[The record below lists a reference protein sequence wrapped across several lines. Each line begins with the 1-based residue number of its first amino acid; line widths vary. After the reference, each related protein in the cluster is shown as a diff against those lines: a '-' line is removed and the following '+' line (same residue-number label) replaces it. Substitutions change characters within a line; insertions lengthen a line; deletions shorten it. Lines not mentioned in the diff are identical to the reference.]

1 MALPFPFVTESAP
14 DVPTPR
20 LDRSYRALLAVPTLS
35 RILVAMQTARVS
47 QSMVSVALVLFT
59 LAEYGSPALAGLVT
73 FASVFPGLAVS
84 PVAGAL
90 LDRHGRVRLI
100 TIDYIVALV
109 ALILLGTLALADALP
124 AWLLILIAA
133 ISSLT
138 GILSHTG
145 LRSLFPILV
154 PKHLWERVNA
164 VDANGYVV
172 ATILGPPIAATLVAL
187 FGGPTALI
195 VIGLAFGFAAIPM
208 RGIPDPPFETASTGR
223 LFVDAWEGLLYTWR
237 NRTLRGLGFA
247 ISITN
252 LSGGMVT
259 IVVPLIVLNR
269 LGANEVTV
277 GLVFA
282 VSGITGMVSAF
293 ISGRMDTYRREWSM
307 IVWSLAGFAPA
318 AALLLPASLS
328 TAGATGD
335 PAAFAAGL
343 GLVVLSSAL
352 LGLANGPLDVAMFT
366 IRQRR
371 TDTAWM
377 GRAFAVSMAFNFV
390 GYPIGAALAG
400 ILASISLQASII
412 VGVVACL
419 VGAGAAATMIPRQV
433 DDVPTTGASAAPLP

>member
-1 MALPFPFVTESAP
+1 MTQS
-14 DVPTPR
+14 TQPR
-20 LDRSYRALLAVPTLS
+20 LDRSYRALFAVPTLG
-35 RILVAMQTARVS
+35 RILLAMQVARVS

-59 LAEYGSPALAGLVT
+59 LTEYGSPALAGLVT
-73 FASVFPGLAVS
+73 FASVFPGLVVS

-100 TIDYIVALV
+100 TLDYVVALV
-109 ALILLGTLALADALP
+109 AMVLLGVLAFLDALP
-124 AWLLILIAA
+124 AWLLVLIAA
-133 ISSLT
+133 VSSLT

-154 PKHLWERVNA
+154 PRHLWERVNA

-172 ATILGPPIAATLVAL
+172 ATILGPPIAATFVAI
-187 FGGPTALI
+187 FGGPPALV
-195 VIGLAFGFAAIPM
+195 VIGIAFGAAAM
-208 RGIPDPPFETASTGR
+208 TLRGIPDPPFETASTGR
-223 LFVDAWEGLLYTWR
+223 LFRDAWAGLLYTWR

-247 ISITN
+247 ISVTN

-269 LGANEVTV
+269 LGANATTV

-282 VSGITGMVSAF
+282 VSGITGMLSAF
-293 ISGRMDTYRREWSM
+293 VTGRIDTRRREWAM
-307 IVWSLAGFAPA
+307 IVVALAAFAPA
-318 AALLLPASLS
+318 AALLLPASTS

-352 LGLANGPLDVAMFT
+352 LGLINGPLDVALFT

-371 TDTAWM
+371 TETAWM

-390 GYPIGAALAG
+390 GYPIGAAIAG
-400 ILASISLQASII
+400 ILATVSLQASIALG
-412 VGVVACL
+412 VGACL
-419 VGAGAAATMIPRQV
+419 AGATLAAVMIPRQV
-433 DDVPTTGASAAPLP
+433 DEGVHPPAANAG

>member
-1 MALPFPFVTESAP
+1 M
-14 DVPTPR
+14 
-20 LDRSYRALLAVPTLS
+20 
-35 RILVAMQTARVS
+35 
-47 QSMVSVALVLFT
+47 
-59 LAEYGSPALAGLVT
+59 
-73 FASVFPGLAVS
+73 
-84 PVAGAL
+84 
-90 LDRHGRVRLI
+90 
-100 TIDYIVALV
+100 
-109 ALILLGTLALADALP
+109 
-124 AWLLILIAA
+124 
-133 ISSLT
+133 
-138 GILSHTG
+138 
-145 LRSLFPILV
+145 
-154 PKHLWERVNA
+154 
-164 VDANGYVV
+164 
-172 ATILGPPIAATLVAL
+172 
-187 FGGPTALI
+187 
-195 VIGLAFGFAAIPM
+195 IGLAFGFAAIPM

-433 DDVPTTGASAAPLP
+433 DDVPTTGASASPLP